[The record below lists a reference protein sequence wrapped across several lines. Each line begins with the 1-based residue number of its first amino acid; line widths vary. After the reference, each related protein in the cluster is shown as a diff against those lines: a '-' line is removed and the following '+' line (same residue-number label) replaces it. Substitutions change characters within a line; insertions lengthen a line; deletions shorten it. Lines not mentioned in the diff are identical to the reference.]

1 MKIVI
6 SKETLEKA
14 VNNICRVIN
23 TKNALPI
30 LGDIH
35 FLCLPG
41 NNLVQV
47 MGSDSEVWLKY
58 ELQANEVSESG
69 QFCVGADLLKKAL
82 ANIPDQPIEIIV
94 QQGGEYQNMAINHQ
108 TGHTIIPVENADEY
122 PMPITID
129 TNNLPCLGVEVD
141 TIKKPLKRC
150 MYAVCDDPLRPVMGT
165 VFFDYDCERLNI
177 VASNGHVLVKN
188 SEMNEVTKNNA
199 HGLAFMVQKKA
210 AVVLQSLMGD
220 LNGSDDLFFY
230 VVEQQVLME
239 SDNVVLQFRIPEG
252 KYPNYESVIPVATPY
267 SMEVD
272 RMALITAIKNVA
284 PFTNDSSNM
293 VVLHIE
299 GQKLT
304 ITGGDADFNT
314 SATDTVNIETNFQD
328 GYMNIGM
335 KAAHMIDSLS
345 RLAESR
351 VGMKFCD
358 PSRAV
363 TFSPVDP
370 YVKDETITILIMPMT
385 LSR

>member
-14 VNNICRVIN
+14 VSNICRVIN

-35 FLCLPG
+35 FMADSTTHTIHA
-41 NNLVQV
+41 

-69 QFCVGADLLKKAL
+69 QFCVDADLLKKAL
-82 ANIPDQPIEIIV
+82 ANIPDQPLEIIV

-108 TGHTIIPVENADEY
+108 TGHTIIPGENADEY

-129 TNNLPCLGVEVD
+129 IDNLPCLGVEVD

-150 MYAVCDDPLRPVMGT
+150 MYAVCDNPLTPVMNT

-188 SEMNEVTKNNA
+188 SEMNEVTKNNP

-252 KYPNYESVIPVATPY
+252 KYPNYESVMPVATPY

-284 PFTNDSSNM
+284 PFTSESSNM

-351 VGMKFCD
+351 VGIKFCD

-370 YVKDETITILIMPMT
+370 YVKDETIIILIMPMM
-385 LSR
+385 LNN